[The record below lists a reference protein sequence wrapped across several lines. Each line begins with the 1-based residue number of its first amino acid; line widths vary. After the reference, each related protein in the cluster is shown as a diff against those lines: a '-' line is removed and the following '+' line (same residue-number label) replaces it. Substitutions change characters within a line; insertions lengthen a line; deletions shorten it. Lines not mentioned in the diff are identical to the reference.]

1 MENSEVKFSTNPTSV
16 EQFADNARF
25 QLNNVA
31 GYMSIKD
38 YESALIKARYLVDA
52 LENAVVL
59 QNGLPWK

>member
-1 MENSEVKFSTNPTSV
+1 MENTDVKFRDNPRTI
-16 EQFADNARF
+16 EEFADNARF

-59 QNGLPWK
+59 KIGLP